1 MKKLTNLL
9 LMLLIAASLSAQGKP
24 KKTFNATEFGKQ
36 VVLGIAFAM
45 DASYPNY
52 NAQQYIIKKTGLPA
66 ADVTQMVTDN
76 RNSVETDLT
85 DIRGKKLPILVETVD
100 VEVIEETPVKKANL
114 TIHSNYKGTKIDL
127 KLTNCIQT
135 DQTWVLGDHIL
146 ASGDGIAQTVAKN
159 AEPKAT
165 AQAGGVL
172 GKLQALD
179 AKQKEDEAKAKA
191 EAAARPVEP
200 EKIKRGY
207 VGNRFSQTG
216 LDGSTQYIHYDKV
229 GLPLKGYV
237 ISNSGVKTD
246 VIIAY
251 QESEKLFF
259 PGSDL
264 AICKEENN
272 KKADILNPQNE
283 PNFDRWMKK
292 DDLKAFYVGDQLFYQ
307 AMPGKWFILMSE
319 GALKNLVT
327 ILKITTNGKTSYRAV
342 EWIQKLDTEPLGK
355 SGMTL
360 GFKTSMSSLVS
371 ENKDMALKI
380 TNKAEGYQW
389 TNFNAIV
396 KEYNEWYELQT
407 DLPPVKY
414 VLSGSEPPIVK

>member
-1 MKKLTNLL
+1 MKKLTILFTL
-9 LMLLIAASLSAQGKP
+9 LLIATGLSAQGKP
-24 KKTFNATEFGKQ
+24 KKTFDAVAFGKQ
-36 VVLGIAFAM
+36 VVLGIAYEM
-45 DASYPNY
+45 DGSYPN
-52 NAQQYIIKKTGLPA
+52 NAAQQYIITKTGFPA
-66 ADVTQMVTDN
+66 ADVTKMVTDN
-76 RNSVETDLT
+76 RSSVETDLT
-85 DIRGKKLPILVETVD
+85 DIRSKKLPLLVQTVD

-114 TIHSNYKGTKIDL
+114 TIHSEYKGTKIDL

-135 DQTWVLGDHIL
+135 DQTWVLGDHII
-146 ASGDGIAQTVAKN
+146 ASGDGIAQTAAKN
-159 AEPKAT
+159 EERIAKNQT
-165 AQAGGVL
+165 GVL

-179 AKQKEDEAKAKA
+179 EKQKEAEAKAKA
-191 EAAARPVEP
+191 EEAARPVVP
-200 EKIKRGY
+200 VKIQKGY
-207 VGNRFSQTG
+207 VGKYFSRTG

-237 ISNSGVKTD
+237 ISNTGVKTD
-246 VIIAY
+246 VIIVY

-259 PGSDL
+259 PGFDL

-327 ILKITTNGKTSYRAV
+327 ILKITSNGKNSYSAV
-342 EWIQKLDTEPLGK
+342 EWIQKLDSEPLGK

-371 ENKDMALKI
+371 ENKDLALKI
-380 TNKAEGYQW
+380 SNKAEGYQW
-389 TNFNAIV
+389 SNFNAIV
-396 KEYNEWYELQT
+396 KEYNEWYELQS

-414 VLSGSEPPIVK
+414 VLSGIETPVVK